1 MKVLLMN
8 KIVLFA
14 GMLLLGIVAPMNAAM
29 TINETADMLYVNSS
43 GTWEYIH
50 EVDKFVNENIEYR
63 HDGKWSIKT
72 LDLVWKTRSGDCSEM
87 AILKTA
93 MLIRNGVDAKV
104 IHGYIPGGMLHDT
117 VEIKAMGFPA
127 MWIDRRSYPGFH
139 KTGDGIA
146 PGEFFVD
153 VEV

>member
-1 MKVLLMN
+1 MN

-14 GMLLLGIVAPMNAAM
+14 GILLLMGIVAPINAAM
-29 TINETADMLYVNSS
+29 TINETADMLYSNNT
-43 GTWEYIH
+43 GTWEYIRA
-50 EVDKFVNENIEYR
+50 VDKFVNENIDYR
-63 HDGKWSIKT
+63 PNRGWSVKT
-72 LDLVWKTRSGDCSEM
+72 LDFFWETRKGDCSEM

-93 MLIRNGVDAKV
+93 MLIRNGIDAKV
-104 IHGYIPGGMLHDT
+104 IHGYIPSGMLHDT
-117 VEIKAMGFPA
+117 VEIKVMGFPA
-127 MWIDRRSYPGFH
+127 TWIDRRYYPGFH